1 MITVAVQKVTP
12 VVLAQLESDVQKI
25 SNPTCPIAA
34 QATQQVAVR
43 VQQEF
48 EDGYVQVARREA
60 EKITPDFHARLAAIQ
75 AEEETRLRTAY
86 QQAQTNIQ
94 PVSSLSASWVGSAVT
109 STFALS
115 GSTPM
120 LASLETHSHS
130 FADDIVRGSTMLT
143 VSVTSTPFPNS
154 PSGGCVSPT
163 KVAWS
168 FDASGACKENALVT
182 PLSSANLNASTQ

>member
-1 MITVAVQKVTP
+1 MYRWRAERLKR
-12 VVLAQLESDVQKI
+12 SR
-25 SNPTCPIAA
+25 PI
-34 QATQQVAVR
+34 
-43 VQQEF
+43 
-48 EDGYVQVARREA
+48 
-60 EKITPDFHARLAAIQ
+60 FHARLAAIQ

-120 LASLETHSHS
+120 LASLETHRHS
-130 FADDIVRGSTMLT
+130 LADDIVKGSTTLT

-154 PSGGCVSPT
+154 PSGGLCFT
-163 KVAWS
+163 NKGILGS

-182 PLSSANLNASTQ
+182 PLSSATLNTSTQ